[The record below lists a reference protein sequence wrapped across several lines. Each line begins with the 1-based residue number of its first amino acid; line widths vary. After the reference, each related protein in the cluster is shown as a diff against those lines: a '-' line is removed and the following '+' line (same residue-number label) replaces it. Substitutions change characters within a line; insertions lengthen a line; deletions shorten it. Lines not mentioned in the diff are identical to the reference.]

1 MKKLFSFVA
10 LFAAAVFTACNSA
23 DDTTFKVSF
32 ESASYSLTTGDVT
45 VRITAVNAPE
55 GVTEVP
61 VVFGGTAKMDEDY
74 TVSAQKY
81 VVGGS
86 EPVMSIMV
94 TAKNNFTESKT
105 ITMGFSG
112 VEGGDNPTATINL
125 GVQDKRLYSF
135 VQKAYVMGDE
145 VNVELSLLNIK
156 DGTAYKAENDIEV
169 GIAADGASTAVEGTN
184 YEFVNKTAVI
194 RKGTDK
200 CSFKLKTISLDSEKN
215 VIVLAPQLTEAE
227 GFVKGAIPTVTVTM
241 IGSYASDLL
250 GSWVMKELIT
260 TKEEMAAAWAASEK
274 DLEGWPTFNAED
286 KFIFSGDGSAEGYK
300 LTTSLKSEL
309 KNYLRESSD
318 FAIDKE
324 KTLQFSMF
332 EKLTLQLLKLENVNR
347 YFSATEV
354 STDKVAYMGVRNIT
368 DEESGETLLDVY
380 IIDYNSKSFMPSFE
394 NGMYQDEKPTAI
406 WGGMQINFTLKKV
419 K

>member
-1 MKKLFSFVA
+1 
-10 LFAAAVFTACNSA
+10 
-23 DDTTFKVSF
+23 
-32 ESASYSLTTGDVT
+32 
-45 VRITAVNAPE
+45 
-55 GVTEVP
+55 
-61 VVFGGTAKMDEDY
+61 
-74 TVSAQKY
+74 
-81 VVGGS
+81 
-86 EPVMSIMV
+86 
-94 TAKNNFTESKT
+94 
-105 ITMGFSG
+105 
-112 VEGGDNPTATINL
+112 
-125 GVQDKRLYSF
+125 
-135 VQKAYVMGDE
+135 
-145 VNVELSLLNIK
+145 
-156 DGTAYKAENDIEV
+156 
-169 GIAADGASTAVEGTN
+169 
-184 YEFVNKTAVI
+184 
-194 RKGTDK
+194 
-200 CSFKLKTISLDSEKN
+200 
-215 VIVLAPQLTEAE
+215 
-227 GFVKGAIPTVTVTM
+227 M

-309 KNYLRESSD
+309 KNYFRESSD